1 MGTGGWTMSSTRAA
15 LGSPRAVVKPGG
27 TPRSLPGPGS
37 LAEAFDPARLRERLQ
52 QIRPVAPTFAQE
64 LEIARRQA
72 TRLCAQNRRVLEEVR
87 RLQRQR
93 GPMGE
98 REDSHR
104 A

>member
-1 MGTGGWTMSSTRAA
+1 MSSTTISVGSPPSASKP
-15 LGSPRAVVKPGG
+15 GKSPRA
-27 TPRSLPGPGS
+27 LPGSPS
-37 LAEAFDPARLRERLQ
+37 LAEAFRPARLRERLRK
-52 QIRPVAPTFAQE
+52 IRPVARTFEQE

-93 GPMGE
+93 GQTGAPE
-98 REDSHR
+98 EIHR

>member
-1 MGTGGWTMSSTRAA
+1 MATGGWTISSTRFA

-27 TPRSLPGPGS
+27 TPRALPGSRS
-37 LAEAFDPARLRERLQ
+37 LAAAFDPADLRERLRK
-52 QIRPVAPTFAQE
+52 IRPVAPTFEQE

-87 RLQRQR
+87 RLQKQR
-93 GPMGE
+93 GGVGA
-98 REDSHR
+98 RKDRRR